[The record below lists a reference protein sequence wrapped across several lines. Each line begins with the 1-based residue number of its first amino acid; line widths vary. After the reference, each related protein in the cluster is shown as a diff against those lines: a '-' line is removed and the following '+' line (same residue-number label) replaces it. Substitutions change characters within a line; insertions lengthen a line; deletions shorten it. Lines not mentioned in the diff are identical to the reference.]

1 MELHSSSDIQ
11 CGLTIYIFCVKMV
24 KQFKFTRVE
33 AEFGGQES
41 SGKELSS
48 FFFFS
53 DLIHSTKDVKFME
66 AL

>member
-11 CGLTIYIFCVKMV
+11 CGLTIYIFCVEMV
-24 KQFKFTRVE
+24 KQFKLTRVE
-33 AEFGGQES
+33 AEFRGQES

-48 FFFFS
+48 FFFS